1 MIEFRFEAKEE
12 LVEEMINPIVDA
24 LTSFGATHKCV
35 YQVNLALEEVLVNVA
50 KYAYKDGNGMIDIA
64 YEINENKL
72 KVVIKDKGTAFNP
85 LNKEDPDLTASIDER
100 QIGGLGIY
108 LLKKMVDELKYQR
121 KDNEN
126 ILEITKIIELE
137 EKQ

>member
-35 YQVNLALEEVLVNVA
+35 YQVNLALEEVLVNIA

-64 YEINENKL
+64 YEINEDKL
-72 KVVIKDKGTAFNP
+72 KVVIKDKGIAFNP
-85 LNKEDPDLTASIDER
+85 LNKEDPDLTSSIGER

-121 KDNEN
+121 IDNEN
-126 ILEITKIIELE
+126 VLEFTKIIELE